1 MPINFN
7 VIILA
12 RMLFFPNLSGV
23 LGNLS
28 NKKSPVVEGIAGIG
42 QVTTKCK
49 NFNVV
54 SFCICGYRLT
64 LSAHVNPFTGS
75 KCPLFAM
82 LIERLHINMKLW
94 SKLSKAKIISD
105 QQVNRERRRKN
116 ETST

>member
-23 LGNLS
+23 LGNNLS
-28 NKKSPVVEGIAGIG
+28 NKKSPVVEVIG
-42 QVTTKCK
+42 QVKTKCK

-54 SFCICGYRLT
+54 SFCIYGYRLT

-94 SKLSKAKIISD
+94 SKLSKAKIIFD

-116 ETST
+116 ETNT